1 MTNKPKGD
9 TTRAS
14 ARSLA
19 AIILIAGY
27 ARLYWARGLNRYIPL
42 PIASKEMALTGC
54 SLTFLKSP
62 QAGVEPDNYAAVV
75 RGGGKALNRQGN
87 DHRVRPRSLDACGCR
102 ARAPHQAA

>member
-1 MTNKPKGD
+1 M
-9 TTRAS
+9 
-14 ARSLA
+14 
-19 AIILIAGY
+19 
-27 ARLYWARGLNRYIPL
+27 PL

-54 SLTFLKSP
+54 SLTFLEGP

-87 DHRVRPRSLDACGCR
+87 AHSAHRVRLSGLRVDACGCR